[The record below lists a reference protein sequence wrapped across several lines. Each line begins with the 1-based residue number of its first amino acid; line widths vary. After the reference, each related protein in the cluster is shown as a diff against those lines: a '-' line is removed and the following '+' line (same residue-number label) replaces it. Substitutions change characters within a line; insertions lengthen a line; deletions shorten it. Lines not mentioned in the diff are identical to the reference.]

1 MKKLSI
7 VFLMHLTQIILNAQ
21 VGIGTTD
28 PQATLHIV
36 SKSDTLLL
44 IDKEDSEGNIT
55 PAVTVDNE
63 GNMFTRGTV
72 TISQNYTMPLEDG
85 NTDDVLVTDGNGQVF
100 WKPIN
105 DLIDTG
111 SSSSGLLIK
120 KLNSSHTLYTSN
132 NAKILR
138 LSDTGLTSN
147 PAQEELLKLPNT
159 NSGSQGAW
167 HFNKI
172 EGGVHGKHIH
182 LINDSV
188 KSLRIDC
195 SSQSNSNTNKIVEL
209 GRNQSNINI
218 NKGGAIELYYD
229 GSYEGWI
236 VMYYRNN

>member
-1 MKKLSI
+1 MKKISI
-7 VFLMHLTQIILNAQ
+7 VFLLHLAPLILNAQ

-28 PQATLHIV
+28 PQASLHIV

-44 IDKEDSEGNIT
+44 IDKKDSEGNIT
-55 PAVTVDNE
+55 SAVTVDNN

-85 NTDDVLVTDGNGQVF
+85 NANDVLVTDGNGHVL
-100 WKPIN
+100 WKPIS
-105 DLIDTG
+105 DLIDTSVG
-111 SSSSGLLIK
+111 SSGLLIK

-132 NAKILR
+132 NARMLR
-138 LSDTGLTSN
+138 LNDTGLTPN

-159 NSGSQGAW
+159 SSGSQGSW

-172 EGGVHGKHIH
+172 EGGVHGKQIHI
-182 LINDSV
+182 INDSV
-188 KSLRIDC
+188 KQLKINC
-195 SSQSNSNTNKIVEL
+195 TSQSNTNKNKIIEL

-229 GSYEGWI
+229 GSYKGWI